1 MISGTS
7 AGAAL
12 QADRLDEP
20 WIWPGQSPPLASRCS
35 VKCLPCRLSISA
47 EIAGNST
54 PTAVRLKRRGLP
66 AGKFWSI
73 AVVLP
78 NVFLLFFLEFLD
90 YKGEKTECSRG
101 NPALSIA
108 VCLADISAHEYVRI
122 QDDRDFLKNRGHP
135 SRYYE
140 IFFCRGHPGRAAAL
154 TVHK

>member
-1 MISGTS
+1 MVVRELTMISGTS

-66 AGKFWSI
+66 AGEFWSI
-73 AVVLP
+73 AVFLP

-90 YKGEKTECSRG
+90 YNGEKTE
-101 NPALSIA
+101 
-108 VCLADISAHEYVRI
+108 
-122 QDDRDFLKNRGHP
+122 
-135 SRYYE
+135 
-140 IFFCRGHPGRAAAL
+140 
-154 TVHK
+154 